1 MRRLFPAF
9 LLLLAFA
16 LLMPGPA
23 LAKKKK
29 KGRKGKAAPIAEP
42 TPQEKPPSMFEHVS
56 STPFVGN
63 LSLERYR
70 LPSNQLDVL
79 LIPDDSAD
87 TIAYHTYFD
96 VGSGDEVPGKTGL
109 AHLFEHMMFKRTDKY
124 DDKHFSKTLEEAGGP
139 DLNAWTWLD
148 ITAYHVSLPKDK
160 LPLIVDLE
168 ATRMD
173 GLQIGEDELKAEIEV
188 VRNERRYRVDNSPEG
203 AMDEKLWS
211 TAFTTNR
218 YSWPT
223 IGWDVD
229 IQGYTVEDCLSF
241 YKSYYAPNNAT
252 VVLAGSFDTDEAL
265 ALIEA
270 AYGAIPASDLQRL
283 PHGDEPEQTEARHVA
298 FEQPVEVEMFQLGYK
313 VPELTH
319 GDAPALAVLDSILTA
334 GDSSRLQ
341 RRLVDT
347 GVAASVGAYLPPFQ
361 HEALYAFSGT
371 LRSGKSAETA
381 MAVVRAEVADLQE
394 NLVGDEELS
403 RARNQ
408 VLSMSYG
415 ELLSNSGRAGLAG
428 FYEVAA
434 GDWQY
439 GLKRIEGYRTVTAED
454 VQRVAK
460 TWLTDVRST
469 SIVAHPKGKKPLA
482 HKGKLPKAPASD
494 EALLP
499 VVDRPLEGE
508 PPWPVGEVT
517 MKSKL
522 GWTRMMVPDPTVP
535 MVFFRFVLPNGA
547 SRDPEGKEGLANI
560 TAELL
565 MRGTQERSRDV
576 FERTLEG
583 LGASVSAGV
592 GSDSVTLSGSVL
604 SENWPKVATLLSE
617 ALQYPAWDEQGLKD
631 LIEEVKADIVEA
643 RNHDRGLGRRFFNQG
658 LYAGHP
664 YARPVLGTTKSLD
677 SITRED
683 VQGFY
688 RDWFASQGAI
698 AALLGDFDAGAG
710 SDLSKVMGKLEGN
723 RTDVE
728 IRTNPSAPEGRTLW
742 LIDKPERTQVQMH
755 LGHLY
760 RRPEGPEY
768 AAAWVANEAFGGY
781 GFGTRM
787 MSEIREAR
795 GWSYGA
801 YSPWSHFKDFSAW
814 NMWVFPATKDAIPAL
829 TLMLEMLEAL
839 VADGITEDELNYA
852 RSSIVNSSAFY
863 VDTPAKRLSYEVR
876 KKRTGYDPLSLVPL
890 VGEVTLE
897 QANAAA
903 ASEYHP
909 DALFGTIVGTAGA
922 SVPGSEEGSETTL
935 IEALRALVGEDRV
948 EVVPFDRE

>member
-1 MRRLFPAF
+1 MRRLLPLFVVLLAAA
-9 LLLLAFA
+9 LLL
-16 LLMPGPA
+16 PGSA
-23 LAKKKK
+23 LAKKNKK
-29 KGRKGKAAPIAEP
+29 KKGKAATVEEP
-42 TPQEKPPSMFEHVS
+42 TPEEKPPSMFEHVS
-56 STPFVGN
+56 STPFVGA
-63 LSLERYR
+63 LTLERYR
-70 LPSNQLDVL
+70 LSTNQLDVL

-124 DDKHFSKTLEEAGGP
+124 DDKHFSRTIEEAGGP

-203 AMDEKLWS
+203 AMDERLWS
-211 TAFTTNR
+211 TGFTTNR

-223 IGWDVD
+223 IGWDAD
-229 IQGYTVEDCLSF
+229 IQGYTVEDCLAF

-252 VVLAGSFDTDEAL
+252 IVLAGSFDTAEAL

-270 AYGAIPASDLQRL
+270 AYGGIPASDLQRL
-283 PHGDEPEQTEARHVA
+283 DHGDEPEQTEARHVVM
-298 FEQPVEVEMFQLGYK
+298 EQPIEVEMFNLGYK
-313 VPELTH
+313 VPALTH
-319 GDAPALAVLDSILTA
+319 GDAPALAVLDAILTA

-347 GVAASVGAYLPPFQ
+347 GVAASVGAWLPPFQ
-361 HEALYAFSGT
+361 HEALYSFSGT
-371 LRSGKSAETA
+371 LRSGQAAQTA
-381 MAVVRAEVADLQE
+381 MAVVRDEVRDLRE
-394 NLVGDEELS
+394 NLVGEEELT

-415 ELLSNSGRAGLAG
+415 ELLTNSGRAGLAG

-434 GDWQY
+434 GDWQV
-439 GLKRIEGYRTVTAED
+439 GLQRIEGYRAVTAED
-454 VQRVAK
+454 IQRVAS
-460 TWLTDVRST
+460 TWMLDERST
-469 SIVAHPKGKKPLA
+469 SVLAHPKGKKPKT
-482 HKGKLPKAPASD
+482 HKGKLPAAPSSV

-508 PPWPVGEVT
+508 PPWPLGEV
-517 MKSKL
+517 SAAEKL
-522 GWTRMMVPDPTVP
+522 GWTRLLVPDPTVP
-535 MVFFRFVLPNGA
+535 MVWFRFVLPNGS
-547 SRDPEGKEGLANI
+547 SRDPEGKEGLANL
-560 TAELL
+560 TGELL
-565 MRGTQERSRDV
+565 MRGSQDRSRDV

-583 LGASVSAGV
+583 LGASIGAGV
-592 GSDSVTLSGSVL
+592 GSDSITLSGSVL
-604 SENWPKVATLLSE
+604 SENWPKVATLISE
-617 ALQYPAWDEQGLKD
+617 ALQFPRFAQADFDD
-631 LIEEVKADIVEA
+631 LVEEVKADLVEA
-643 RNHDRGLGRRFFNQG
+643 RNSDRGLGRRFFAEG

-664 YARPVLGTTKSLD
+664 YSRPVLGTTKSLD
-677 SITRED
+677 NITRED
-683 VQGFY
+683 VLGFY

-698 AALLGDFDAGAG
+698 AALLGDFDGGAG
-710 SDLSKVMGKLEGN
+710 SDLSKIMGKLEGN
-723 RTDVE
+723 RTDPE
-728 IRTNPSAPEGRTLW
+728 LRTDPAAPEGRTLW

-760 RRPEGPEY
+760 LRPEGPDY

-801 YSPWSHFKDFSAW
+801 YAPWNHFRDFSSW
-814 NMWVFPATKDAIPAL
+814 NMWVFPATADALPAL
-829 TLMLEMLEAL
+829 RLMLEMMESFA
-839 VADGITEDELNYA
+839 AEGITAAELQYA
-852 RSSIVNSSAFY
+852 RNSILNSAAFY
-863 VDTPAKRLSYEVR
+863 LDTPAKRLSYEVR
-876 KKRTGYDPLSLVPL
+876 KRRTGYDPISILPL
-890 VGEVTLE
+890 VEEVTLE
-897 QANAAA
+897 MANAAA
-903 ASEYHP
+903 ASTYHP
-909 DALFGTIVGTAGA
+909 ADLFGTIVGTATA
-922 SVPGSEEGSETTL
+922 EVPGDEEGSTTTL
-935 IEALRALVGEDRV
+935 LKALRALVGEDGV